1 MTNILAKDFL
11 KDDTVSKLYRASSL
25 LNAIHKVSENV
36 TLGISEDPSARDE
49 KVVLIDFYKRLNLAA
64 SEMFSSAHHLAKR
77 QNTNTRDGLLKDL
90 LHIASM
96 INLAKQN
103 FHMSDMNAELLT
115 RGCLY
120 LRDIVNGLNIKD
132 EPGIVRSEEDVNDEI
147 ESIKDNRENLTS
159 RTYKEV
165 ESLVKASGKTE
176 VKAYA
181 LGHGSLKDNTKDLS
195 KSFSKFT
202 AYKPEQKIYKT
213 EKEEKLMTDDRKSS
227 RRDQVLGLLSME
239 PISIKDIS
247 EKIVGCSEKTIQR
260 ELNAL
265 VDAKKITRI
274 GEKRWSRYT
283 LAR

>member
-11 KDDTVSKLYRASSL
+11 KDETVSKLYRAASL

-36 TLGISEDPSARDE
+36 TLGVSESGDMKDE
-49 KVVLIDFYKRLNLAA
+49 KVVLLDFYKRLNLAGG
-64 SEMFSSAHHLAKR
+64 EMLTSAHHLAKR
-77 QNTNTRDGLLKDL
+77 QNINTRDSLLKDL
-90 LHIASM
+90 LYITSM
-96 INLAKQN
+96 ISLAKQN

-120 LRDIVNGLNIKD
+120 LRDMVNGLIIKD
-132 EPGIVRSEEDVNDEI
+132 EQETRRPEVNIEEEI
-147 ESIKDNRENLTS
+147 ENLKDNSENLTS
-159 RTYKEV
+159 RTEKSETKPEAKV
-165 ESLVKASGKTE
+165 EDRTSFK
-176 VKAYA
+176 
-181 LGHGSLKDNTKDLS
+181 LKDTERDT
-195 KSFSKFT
+195 SKFSSER
-202 AYKPEQKIYKT
+202 AVQKIYKI
-213 EKEEKLMTDDRKSS
+213 EKEVKPQSDDRKSS
-227 RRDQVLGLLSME
+227 RRDQVLGLLSIE

-265 VDAKKITRI
+265 VDARKITRI

>member
-1 MTNILAKDFL
+1 MTNILARDFL
-11 KDDTVSKLYRASSL
+11 KDDTVSKLYRAASL
-25 LNAIHKVSENV
+25 LNAIHKVSESV
-36 TLGISEDPSARDE
+36 TSGAGEDVSARDE
-49 KVVLIDFYKRLNLAA
+49 KLVLIDFYKRLNLAA
-64 SEMFSSAHHLAKR
+64 AEMFSSAHHLAKR
-77 QNTNTRDGLLKDL
+77 QNINTRDGLLKDL
-90 LHIASM
+90 LHIANM
-96 INLAKQN
+96 LNLANQN

-120 LRDIVNGLNIKD
+120 LRDIVNSLNIK
-132 EPGIVRSEEDVNDEI
+132 EGLAIVRMETDINDEI
-147 ESIKDNRENLTS
+147 ESIKDNSENLAS
-159 RTYKEV
+159 RTEKPQPKMEV
-165 ESLVKASGKTE
+165 LAI
-176 VKAYA
+176 
-181 LGHGSLKDNTKDLS
+181 KDTP
-195 KSFSKFT
+195 KFV
-202 AYKPEQKIYKT
+202 AKFVAEKVYKT
-213 EKEEKLMTDDRKSS
+213 EKEIKAITDDRKSS